1 MLFQTSQKHEELRTQ
16 IREWAEKEIK
26 PIAFSLDK
34 NNEFPKEQIKD
45 FGKKGFMGL
54 PYPKEYGGA
63 GKDILSYAIAV
74 EELSRV
80 DGGTGVILSAHVSL
94 GAYPIFAYGT
104 EEQISCS
111 PCKGRK
117 NRRFRTYGA

>member
-45 FGKKGFMGL
+45 FGKKGFMG
-54 PYPKEYGGA
+54 A
-63 GKDILSYAIAV
+63 S
-74 EELSRV
+74 
-80 DGGTGVILSAHVSL
+80 VS
-94 GAYPIFAYGT
+94 
-104 EEQISCS
+104 
-111 PCKGRK
+111 
-117 NRRFRTYGA
+117 